1 MRLRSYRLR
10 QGETRLLIKA
20 DAEDL
25 LDPMRRAVIG
35 ARAELLTH
43 IEKCPEFRWSLE
55 PIDKPA
61 GVLPWFISEMYDAAC
76 LAKVGPF
83 AAVAGAMAEVAAR
96 CAVEAGAHDV
106 IVENGGDI
114 SLHGRGPFIIGIYAG
129 DSPLSGKLGLR
140 VNPAGSYTG
149 LCTSSATV
157 GESISFGEADAV
169 AVYSPSS
176 AIIADAAATSI
187 CNEVRGK
194 DGLERGIEKAKR
206 IGGIGVL
213 IVRGKEMAA
222 WGNLP
227 EVVSLAAGKA
237 DLIANPQV
245 HSRAV

>member
-20 DAEDL
+20 DVAGV
-25 LDPMRRAVIG
+25 LDPIRTAIIR
-35 ARAELLTH
+35 ARAELLAH
-43 IEKCPEFRWSLE
+43 IERCPEFRWSLE

-61 GVLPWFISEMYDAAC
+61 GNVSWFISEMYDAAR
-76 LAKVGPF
+76 LASVGPF

-96 CAVEAGAHDV
+96 CAVERGANDV

-114 SLHGRGPFIIGIYAG
+114 SLHGDGPFIIGIWAG
-129 DSPLSGKLGLR
+129 DSPLSGKLGLK
-140 VNPAGSYTG
+140 VNPAGSYAG

-157 GESISFGEADAV
+157 GESVSFGEADAV
-169 AVYSPSS
+169 AIYSPSS
-176 AIIADAAATSI
+176 AIMADAAATSV

-194 DGLERGIEKAKR
+194 DGLERGIGKAKV

-213 IVRGKEMAA
+213 IVRGKEMVA

-227 EVVSLAAGKA
+227 EVVGLTTGEA

-245 HSRAV
+245 HSRAD